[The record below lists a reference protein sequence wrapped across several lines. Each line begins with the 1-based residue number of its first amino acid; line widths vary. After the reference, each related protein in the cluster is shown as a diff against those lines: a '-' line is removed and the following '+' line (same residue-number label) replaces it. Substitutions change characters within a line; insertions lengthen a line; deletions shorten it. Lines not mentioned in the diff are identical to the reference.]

1 MRIIKL
7 GLISLIGLSLVIFLL
22 ASLIP
27 SEMRVSRAI
36 TIDVPIDSVAGKVK
50 DISQWQQWNVLVN
63 KAELSQKAF
72 TENRFTS
79 AELTVALA
87 GVDSSLVKTQWTRT
101 GQDPISCGMNV
112 IAAGNRTIVQWYF
125 DFKIKWY
132 PWEKFGS
139 IIFDNQLGPPM
150 EQSLAQLKKLAEQH
164 P

>member
-7 GLISLIGLSLVIFLL
+7 GLISLVGLSLVIFLL
-22 ASLIP
+22 SALIP

-36 TIDVPIDSVAGKVK
+36 TIDIPKDSVVGKVK
-50 DISQWQQWNVLVN
+50 DITQWQQWNVLVN
-63 KAELSQKAF
+63 KAELTNKVF
-72 TENRFTS
+72 TSNRFAST
-79 AELTVALA
+79 ELTVAIT
-87 GVDSSLVKTQWTRT
+87 GTDSSLIQTQWTRS
-101 GQDPISCGMNV
+101 GQPPIACGINV
-112 IAAGNRTIVQWYF
+112 LAADNRTIVQWYF
-125 DFKIKWY
+125 DFKVKWY

>member
-1 MRIIKL
+1 MIKL
-7 GLISLIGLSLVIFLL
+7 GLISLVGLSLVIFLL

-36 TIDVPIDSVAGKVK
+36 TIDVPKDSVEGKVK

-63 KAELSQKAF
+63 KPELSQKIF
-72 TENRFTS
+72 TANKFTS
-79 AELTVALA
+79 DELTVASL
-87 GVDSSLVKTQWTRT
+87 GMDSSLVKTQWTRN
-101 GQDPISCGMNV
+101 GQDSIACGMNV
-112 IAAGNRTIVQWYF
+112 LAAGNRTIVQWYF
-125 DFKIKWY
+125 DFKVKWY

>member
-7 GLISLIGLSLVIFLL
+7 GLISLVGLSLVIFLL
-22 ASLIP
+22 SALIP

-36 TIDVPIDSVAGKVK
+36 TIDVPRDSVIGKVK
-50 DISQWQQWNVLVN
+50 DLSQWKQWNVLVN
-63 KAELSQKAF
+63 KAELTNKEFSSS
-72 TENRFTS
+72 RFTS
-79 AELTVALA
+79 TELSVSLS
-87 GVDSSLVKTQWTRT
+87 GNDSSLVHTQWTRS
-101 GQDPISCGMNV
+101 GQPPIACGMNV
-112 IAAGNRTIVQWYF
+112 LAAENRTIVQWYF
-125 DFKIKWY
+125 DFKVKWY